1 MPVFALNSLI
11 GALEEKGFSCRAGT
25 LELDVHPMRRPYYER
40 WLSHRDGFLRVMT
53 GNVDYVGIEDVVR
66 MGPFFNVY
74 CLVENDFVFELD
86 DNAHNLLDATPY
98 FQLHNGKVSSMG
110 WSGGVLAN
118 ILAKDSELSQE
129 FAKNV
134 MKEEVKKLE
143 VKAANYA
150 CIIETHVWE
159 PAGLASI
166 FGMIDRIALDVRKL
180 VKSIHLG
187 EKVDV

>member
-11 GALEEKGFSCRAGT
+11 AALEEKGFSCRAGT

-40 WLSHRDGFLRVMT
+40 WLSHRDGFARVMT
-53 GNVDYVGIEDVVR
+53 GNVDYVGVEDVVR
-66 MGPFFNVY
+66 MGPFFNIY

-98 FQLHNGKVSSMG
+98 FQLHNGKAVRMG
-110 WSGGVLAN
+110 WSGGVISN
-118 ILAKDSELSQE
+118 ILAKDSDLSAE
-129 FAKNV
+129 FAKNI

-150 CIIETHVWE
+150 CVIQTQVWE

-166 FGMIDRIALDVRKL
+166 FGIIDRIALDVRKL